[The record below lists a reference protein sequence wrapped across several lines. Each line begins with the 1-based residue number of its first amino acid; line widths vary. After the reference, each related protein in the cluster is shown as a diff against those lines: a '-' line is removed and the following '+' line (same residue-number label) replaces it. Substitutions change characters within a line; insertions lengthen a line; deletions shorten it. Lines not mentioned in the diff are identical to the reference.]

1 MTDVTSPHLPTGVTA
16 ALRLAGKTAFANAG
30 QTYNTGNGV
39 ALCAAFAA
47 AVGGSAGSG
56 GALANLGVA
65 FFGSLPALLVTA
77 GTLAFFAGGARYD
90 AAYRDEKRADAAAL
104 TQGHALSGLGAIMV
118 ALGLA
123 GLATTPFAAL
133 AALCGGVLH
142 ASGKIGSAACAHQAA
157 WKWLPLASRTF
168 SLISLLAGLGA
179 APTLVQSVT
188 LALLILSIGI
198 WARADIMLL
207 SDEQAGVFASLVGIK
222 RRVCNSYN

>member
-1 MTDVTSPHLPTGVTA
+1 MTG
-16 ALRLAGKTAFANAG
+16 
-30 QTYNTGNGV
+30 
-39 ALCAAFAA
+39 FAA
-47 AVGGSAGSG
+47 SR
-56 GALANLGVA
+56 
-65 FFGSLPALLVTA
+65 P
-77 GTLAFFAGGARYD
+77 LAFFAGGARYD

-123 GLATTPFAAL
+123 GLATTPFAAF

-142 ASGKIGSAACAHQAA
+142 AAGKIGSAACAHQNA

-168 SLISLLAGLGA
+168 SLISLLAGPGA

-198 WARADIMLL
+198 WTRADIMLL
-207 SDEQAGVFASLVGIK
+207 SDEQADVFASLVGIK